1 MMRYDVV
8 DLTAVVAA
16 LFRHAGLVED
26 RARSMAE
33 VLVEGDLLGHDTH
46 GLALLGPYLDAL
58 ASGDMAADGLPG
70 LVASTPV
77 TETWDGRKL
86 PGPWLVRRA
95 IAAAQARALTFGLA
109 AVVIRRSHHIACLA
123 AYPEAVARAGQV
135 LILASSDPGTASVAP
150 AGGLAAVMTPNPLAA
165 GWPTAG
171 GPPVILDVSMSY
183 TTNGMTNRL
192 RAAGARF
199 PHPFLQ
205 DAAGRP
211 TDDAAVFAEG
221 GTLLPLGA
229 PGAAHKGFALGL
241 LIEMLTSAL
250 GGQGRADAPTGWGA
264 AVFVLVLD
272 PSRFGGI
279 DAFAREAGWLADA
292 VRANPAPEGQPPPRL
307 PGERGLARKAAALA
321 GGLVLHPSLP
331 PMLAARCAAAGIA
344 LPTPAPG

>member
-1 MMRYDVV
+1 MMRYDTKA
-8 DLTAVVAA
+8 LTDTVTA
-16 LFRHAGLVED
+16 LFRQAGLVED
-26 RARSMAE
+26 RARTMAE

-77 TETWDGRKL
+77 TETWDGKKL

-95 IAAAQARALTFGLA
+95 IAVAQARATIFGLS

-135 LILASSDPGTASVAP
+135 LVLASSDPGTASVAP
-150 AGGLAAVMTPNPLAA
+150 TGGLTSVMTPNPLAA

-171 GPPVILDVSMSY
+171 GPPVIMDVSMSY

-192 RAAGARF
+192 KAAGSRF
-199 PHPFLQ
+199 PHAFLQ
-205 DAAGRP
+205 DAQGNP
-211 TDDAAVFAEG
+211 TDDAAVFGAG

-229 PGAAHKGFALGL
+229 PGAGHKGFALGL
-241 LIEMLTSAL
+241 LVEMLTSAL

-272 PSRFGGI
+272 PARFGGV
-279 DAFAREAGWLADA
+279 DAFSREAGWLADT

-321 GGLVLHPSLP
+321 GGLTLHASLP
-331 PMLAARCAAAGIA
+331 AMLAARCAAAKIA
-344 LPTPAPG
+344 APIPL